1 MEWFYVR
8 SFIFTIIHILIKFC
22 SGGKGNVPTF
32 LMDESFSLALMA
44 ILKKDKKKI
53 EVTVEFD
60 TDMMSGYQIQHLV
73 CSFSLHQCSY
83 IHVDIYS
90 D

>member
-32 LMDESFSLALMA
+32 LTDESFSLTLMA

-53 EVTVEFD
+53 QVTVKFD
-60 TDMMSGYQIQHLV
+60 TDMMSGYRIQHLV
-73 CSFSLHQCSY
+73 CLFSLHQCLC
-83 IHVDIYS
+83 IHVDI
-90 D
+90 